1 LMSVDAQ
8 RLQDLTSYLHAIWYS
23 FLQIGL
29 AIFFLW
35 KYLGPSCMGG
45 VSIIIIMIPVSKNVA
60 AYQGKIQKQLM
71 HVKDDRVDLNNEVLG
86 CMKIIKLQAWEIP
99 FQHRINVL
107 RNIELDH
114 LFRYILA
121 IDVYDDGINIIAKQ
135 DNLSDESTD
144 QLIAGVPHS
153 TLSEMSSIAIKFLIV
168 LFIEK
173 GKCFANLGN
182 RRATGSNY
190 LDAYH
195 VSI

>member
-1 LMSVDAQ
+1 MSVDAQ

-23 FLQIGL
+23 LLQIGL

-107 RNIELDH
+107 RNIELDQV
-114 LFRYILA
+114 FRYILFNTLTITMWSTVPLLVGMA
-121 IDVYDDGINIIAKQ
+121 TFATYTLTGNELDVASALTALALFDI
-135 DNLSDESTD
+135 LRFP
-144 QLIAGVPHS
+144 LF
-153 TLSEMSSIAIKFLIV
+153 MS
-168 LFIEK
+168 
-173 GKCFANLGN
+173 
-182 RRATGSNY
+182 
-190 LDAYH
+190 
-195 VSI
+195 

>member
-1 LMSVDAQ
+1 MSVDAQ

-23 FLQIGL
+23 LLQIGL

-71 HVKDDRVDLNNEVLG
+71 HVKDDRVDLHNEVLG
-86 CMKIIKLQAWEIP
+86 CMKIFKLQAWEIP

-144 QLIAGVPHS
+144 QLIAG
-153 TLSEMSSIAIKFLIV
+153 
-168 LFIEK
+168 
-173 GKCFANLGN
+173 G
-182 RRATGSNY
+182 
-190 LDAYH
+190 
-195 VSI
+195 